1 VPKIVARNI
10 EGSLRDRIAA
20 GEWSTTGRLPAE
32 RELATEYGVARN
44 TVRRA
49 VDAIANEGTVA
60 RQIGRGTF
68 LNGGT
73 GELAASFSA

>member
-1 VPKIVARNI
+1 M
-10 EGSLRDRIAA
+10 RDRIAA
-20 GEWSTTGRLPAE
+20 GEWSATGRLPAE

-73 GELAASFSA
+73 GELAGIIQRVTGV